1 MEFNTIVIIYS
12 ILVILIILVIY
23 LLVTQKNRQTSENFE
38 VNSTTVNAINNIGL
52 IANTIMM
59 NEVLTIPSTDTII
72 GGNVS
77 IEKDGIL
84 NAVTLNQTLI
94 DLILPQGMII
104 AYNSNSNSIP
114 DGWVLCDG
122 TTYLGGIQTPDL
134 RNKFII
140 GNSDPQI
147 TGTSNYI
154 LRNTGYVIKTQVNIN
169 TTTSYVLIY
178 IMKT

>member
-1 MEFNTIVIIYS
+1 MEFNTNTVIIYS
-12 ILVILIILVIY
+12 SLVILVILVIY
-23 LLVTQKNRQTSENFE
+23 LLVRQKERQTSENFD
-38 VNSTTVNAINNIGL
+38 VSNHTVDAINNLGL
-52 IANTIMM
+52 IVNNIRTSDK
-59 NEVLTIPSTDTII
+59 LSIPSNNTSFLGSVSIRGKLTADALSQDTI
-72 GGNVS
+72 N
-77 IEKDGIL
+77 
-84 NAVTLNQTLI
+84 
-94 DLILPQGMII
+94 LILPKGMIVSYNNTI
-104 AYNSNSNSIP
+104 AP
-114 DGWVLCDG
+114 LGWVLCDG